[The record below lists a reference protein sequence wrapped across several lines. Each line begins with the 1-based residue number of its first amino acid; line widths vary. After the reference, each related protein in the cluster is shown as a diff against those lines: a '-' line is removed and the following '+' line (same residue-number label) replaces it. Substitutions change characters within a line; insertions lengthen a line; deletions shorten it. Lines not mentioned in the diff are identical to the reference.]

1 MAYPKILVVD
11 DDPMTCHLLETF
23 LQMENFQTS
32 SATSIQDGGLIPI
45 LEEEQPDVL
54 VLDVHLVS
62 YETLGE
68 VKRVRAT
75 ERWRTLPIIMTS
87 AINHSRRCREAGAN
101 DFILKPF
108 DWQDVTHRINSI
120 LGNSVFQ
127 EA

>member
-108 DWQDVTHRINSI
+108 DWQDVTHRINTI

>member
-32 SATSIQDGGLIPI
+32 SATSIHDGGLIPI

-108 DWQDVTHRINSI
+108 DWQDVTHRINTI

>member
-11 DDPMTCHLLETF
+11 DDPMTCHLMETF

-45 LEEEQPDVL
+45 LEKEQPDVL

-62 YETLGE
+62 YETLEE
-68 VKRVRAT
+68 VKRIRAN
-75 ERWRTLPIIMTS
+75 ERWRALPIIMTS
-87 AINHSRRCREAGAN
+87 AIDYSRKCQEVGAN

-108 DWQDVTHRINSI
+108 DWQDVTHRINSM

>member
-62 YETLGE
+62 YETLE
-68 VKRVRAT
+68 DVKRIRAT
-75 ERWRTLPIIMTS
+75 EQWHTLPIIMTS
-87 AINHSRRCREAGAN
+87 AIDYSRQCREAGAN

-108 DWQDVTHRINSI
+108 NWQDVTHRINSI

>member
-1 MAYPKILVVD
+1 MAYPKILVID
-11 DDPMTCHLLETF
+11 DDPMTCHLMETF

-32 SATSIQDGGLIPI
+32 SVTSVHDGGLISI
-45 LEEEQPDVL
+45 LERERPDVL

-62 YETLGE
+62 YETLE
-68 VKRVRAT
+68 DVQRVRAT
-75 ERWRTLPIIMTS
+75 EQWHNLPIIMTS
-87 AINHSRRCREAGAN
+87 AIDYSRQCQEAGAN

-108 DWQDVTHRINSI
+108 NWQDVTHRINSI